1 MSELVLFESETK
13 NKIASLLLKGL
24 EVKVVA
30 KKCECLQE
38 TVYTVKNSAIYARLC
53 YDSAMREM
61 LTDGVQVAVRALIE
75 VAKDK
80 SAPKNARVSASDKLL
95 QHTGYHITESGNLE
109 KSASNMSQQEL
120 NQRLQSL
127 MKEASER
134 SKNTNIVE
142 GTTNTPP
149 PESLDDLIQ

>member
-1 MSELVLFESETK
+1 MTELTLFESETK
-13 NKIASLLLKGL
+13 NKIASLLLKGF
-24 EVKVVA
+24 EVKAVA
-30 KKCECLQE
+30 EKCECLQE

-61 LTDGVQVAVRALIE
+61 LTDGVQAAVSALIE

-80 SAPKNARVSASDKLL
+80 DAPKQARVSASDKLL
-95 QHTGYHITESGNLE
+95 QHTGYHISESGNLE
-109 KSASNMSQQEL
+109 KSASNMSQEEL

-134 SKNTNIVE
+134 SKNVNIVE
-142 GTTNTPP
+142 GSTNPSS